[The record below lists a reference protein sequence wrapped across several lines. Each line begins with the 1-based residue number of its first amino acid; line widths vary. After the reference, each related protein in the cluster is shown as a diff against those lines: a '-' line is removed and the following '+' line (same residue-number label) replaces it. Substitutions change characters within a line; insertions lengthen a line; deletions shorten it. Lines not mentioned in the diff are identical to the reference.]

1 MKTTVVWLVM
11 CIVGAAGL
19 SAQPSI
25 QASGN
30 IETAEQ
36 LVSTQAQ
43 GTAPLEVTSTTVV
56 SNLNADLL
64 DGNTSTDFADA
75 TATAEEFQDLEDQIT
90 LVQSQVNALGLAKLP
105 RTGQSEVFAVGDDG
119 HLQLGVAWP
128 SPRFS
133 ANGDG
138 TVLDNL
144 TGLIWL
150 ANTNCTDDF
159 GSIDKSGGQLV
170 WEAALTW
177 SNALEDLAMDDC
189 GLSDGSVPGEWRL
202 PNLRELQSLV
212 HYGVVNPAVPNAA
225 GTGQCLN
232 DAACAFS
239 GVANSMYWSS
249 STLAI
254 NSGLAWFVNM
264 NNGYVFHENKTIINY
279 VWPVRG
285 GQ

>member
-1 MKTTVVWLVM
+1 MKTTVVLLVM
-11 CIVGAAGL
+11 CIVGAAAL
-19 SAQPSI
+19 SAQTSI

-64 DGNTSTDFADA
+64 DGNHSTDFAGASA
-75 TATAEEFQDLEDQIT
+75 TAAELADLQEQLD
-90 LVQSQVNALGLAKLP
+90 SLGVAKVP

-119 HLQLGVAWP
+119 DLQLGVVWP
-128 SPRFS
+128 NPRFTS
-133 ANGDG
+133 NGDG
-138 TVLDNL
+138 TVTDNL

-150 ANTNCTDDF
+150 ANANCTDNF
-159 GSIDKSGGQLV
+159 GSIDKSGGTLA
-170 WEAALTW
+170 WADALTW
-177 SNALEDLAMDDC
+177 SNALKDQAMDDC
-189 GLSDGSVPGEWRL
+189 GLSDGSAAGEWRL

-212 HYGVVNPAVPNAA
+212 HYGFFSPAVPNTV
-225 GTGQCLN
+225 GTGKCLN

-239 GVANSMYWSS
+239 GVESSLLYWSS
-249 STLAI
+249 STYAVSTGVAWGVEISFGNVSLGTKTLAR
-254 NSGLAWFVNM
+254 
-264 NNGYVFHENKTIINY
+264 Y
-279 VWPVRG
+279 VWSVRG